1 MRVEGQ
7 KCRRADN
14 MIFGIE
20 QDAAQERF
28 WNGRVPVSF
37 GGLWSAGACSRFCG
51 VDTGAQMMDWETG
64 TQPQNRRVVAV
75 SPLASYLQIVG
86 APTIPKTG
94 CRNLG

>member
-20 QDAAQERF
+20 QGAAEKRF
-28 WNGRVPVSF
+28 WNGRAPILF

-51 VDTGAQMMDWETG
+51 IDNSAQMMDWETG
-64 TQPQNRRVVAV
+64 AQPRMQRCATPYALANNLQN
-75 SPLASYLQIVG
+75 VG
-86 APTIPKTG
+86 APTIPKTEYW
-94 CRNLG
+94 NLR